1 MKRNQII
8 NLINETLTKFKT
20 PTMKTIDG
28 IMIYY
33 RFECDDKNRP
43 SNLDTDEYFELSE
56 YDKVMKMKDELDFN
70 GVNYTLLLERFNSLN
85 DDIISRDYFIANN
98 DINN

>member
-1 MKRNQII
+1 
-8 NLINETLTKFKT
+8 
-20 PTMKTIDG
+20 MKTIDG

-56 YDKVMKMKDELDFN
+56 YDSVLKTMEELDSKE
-70 GVNYTLLLERFNSLN
+70 VKYTLLLERFNSLN

-98 DINN
+98 DLNQ

>member
-1 MKRNQII
+1 
-8 NLINETLTKFKT
+8 
-20 PTMKTIDG
+20 
-28 IMIYY
+28 MIYY

-56 YDKVMKMKDELDFN
+56 YDSVLKTMEELDSKE
-70 GVNYTLLLERFNSLN
+70 VKYTLLLERFNSLN

-98 DINN
+98 DLNQ

>member
-1 MKRNQII
+1 
-8 NLINETLTKFKT
+8 
-20 PTMKTIDG
+20 MKTIDG

-56 YDKVMKMKDELDFN
+56 YDSVLKTMEELDSKE
-70 GVNYTLLLERFNSLN
+70 VKYTLLLERFNSLN

-98 DINN
+98 DINQ

>member
-1 MKRNQII
+1 
-8 NLINETLTKFKT
+8 
-20 PTMKTIDG
+20 MKTIDG

-33 RFECDDKNRP
+33 RLECDDKNRP

-56 YDKVMKMKDELDFN
+56 YDSVLKTMEELDSKE
-70 GVNYTLLLERFNSLN
+70 VKYTLLLERFNSLN

-98 DINN
+98 DLNQ